1 MGEDNF
7 YACEEVLQMQ
17 VFVTEGRRE
26 GQKNESLNKCLG
38 A

>member
-7 YACEEVLQMQ
+7 HVCEEVLQMQ

-26 GQKNESLNKCLG
+26 GPKMKV
-38 A
+38 

>member
-1 MGEDNF
+1 MGEVNF

-26 GQKNESLNKCLG
+26 GQKVKV
-38 A
+38 

>member
-7 YACEEVLQMQ
+7 YTCEEVLQMQ
-17 VFVTEGRRE
+17 VFVTEGRR
-26 GQKNESLNKCLG
+26 GGAKNESLNKRLG

>member
-26 GQKNESLNKCLG
+26 GQKMKV
-38 A
+38 